1 MQRQAIITLIEKKA
15 KDKRFIKNWRSI
27 SQLSVDYKI
36 APKALTERLKK
47 VLPVLTGREKTAYV
61 KDRYIR
67 ETGSLTSDTIKV
79 NDVLNIDGF

>member
-36 APKALTERLKK
+36 ASKALTERLKK
-47 VLPVLTGREKTAYV
+47 VLPVLTGHEQTAYV
-61 KDRYIR
+61 KDRYIC
-67 ETGSLTSDTIKV
+67 ETGSLTSNTIKV
-79 NDVLNIDGF
+79 NDFLNIDGF